1 MQIALMVLTKRV
13 SSVSR
18 ATLNAKLAQKRIR
31 SSAPRVTLN
40 LNSPSW
46 TVIHAPSNARLVSMA
61 TFRPQNASF
70 APNHANHAQVTHS
83 LA

>member
-18 ATLNAKLAQKRIR
+18 ATLNAKRAQKRIH

-40 LNSPSW
+40 LNSPS
-46 TVIHAPSNARLVSMA
+46 
-61 TFRPQNASF
+61 
-70 APNHANHAQVTHS
+70 
-83 LA
+83 